1 MGAINEMTA
10 SYKYG
15 EMKTCSIYFGTVEE
29 LIADKMR
36 DGCSL
41 AEIAGALV
49 FFGLAD
55 PSRAEQMVMDNILK

>member
-1 MGAINEMTA
+1 MGTVNEMKA
-10 SYKYG
+10 IYKYRDVNIS
-15 EMKTCSIYFGTVEE
+15 SIYFGTVEE
-29 LIADKMR
+29 LIAEKMR

-55 PSRAEQMVMDNILK
+55 PSHAEQMVMDNILS

>member
-1 MGAINEMTA
+1 MIGAMNEMTA
-10 SYKYG
+10 VYKYG
-15 EMKTCSIYFGTVEE
+15 IDNCSMYFGTVEE
-29 LIADKMR
+29 LIAEKMR

-55 PSRAEQMVMDNILK
+55 PSHAEQMVMDNILS

>member
-1 MGAINEMTA
+1 MGAINETKA
-10 SYKYG
+10 AYKYG
-15 EMKTCSIYFGTVEE
+15 EMETCSIYFGTVEE
-29 LIADKMR
+29 LIAEKMR

-55 PSRAEQMVMDNILK
+55 PSHAEQMVMDNILS